1 MKLNSQM
8 RELYNDYRMLER
20 QERLAVRRVNIEERN
35 QYNQFSSCLRQMLV
49 DQGGLLM
56 NVDCVNQVVETLDRT
71 LTDNMLINVEED
83 KISTCSSLRSIR
95 SVSEGSSR
103 SQSPLCVPDYQP
115 IVLRRER
122 PGHRVSNSSLSSAN
136 CCNSFTVILLK
147 FSCQTAE
154 LLISILI
161 TVFSQSEREVQANRL
176 SYTSLPG
183 ERQTMAQER
192 TARTRPSSTYEI
204 LRSVR
209 LTSNS
214 DW

>member
-1 MKLNSQM
+1 MKLNGQM

-103 SQSPLCVPDYQP
+103 SQSPLCGPDYQP

-122 PGHRVSNSSLSSAN
+122 PSHRVSNSSLSSAN
-136 CCNSFTVILLK
+136 CCNSFNVILRLK
-147 FSCQTAE
+147 FRCQTAE

-183 ERQTMAQER
+183 DRQTVTQER
-192 TARTRPSSTYEI
+192 TPRTRPSSTYEI
-204 LRSVR
+204 LR
-209 LTSNS
+209 
-214 DW
+214 